1 MLKSE
6 FMYLIVLGVM
16 TLLLGNQELCYGHR
30 CHQTLPKKISEL
42 ECCTGWPSTSSYPH
56 DAFSL
61 LYKGLPRDRS
71 NGALSPVQLTAY
83 TGNIGE
89 LAWRRYSITTVL
101 PHCDSR
107 FNISSDWG
115 SERLA
120 SGDDC
125 GSRMNAVIS

>member
-42 ECCTGWPSTSSYPH
+42 ECCTGWPSTSSYLH
-56 DAFSL
+56 DTFSL
-61 LYKGLPRDRS
+61 LYKGLPRDLS

-83 TGNIGE
+83 IGNIENLNGKDT
-89 LAWRRYSITTVL
+89 AQ
-101 PHCDSR
+101 PHCYLTVTLTSMSQV
-107 FNISSDWG
+107 I
-115 SERLA
+115 
-120 SGDDC
+120 GDLSVWQV
-125 GSRMNAVIS
+125 GMNVDRG